1 MNVGRCCKLSMSLYA
16 VFHNDHAA
24 KECILVERMI
34 KSAGWEAPGGGQL
47 W

>member
-1 MNVGRCCKLSMSLYA
+1 MYVGVVNSLYLSKWH
-16 VFHNDHAA
+16 FHNDHAA
-24 KECILVERMI
+24 KECILVVRMI